1 MLHVTFFMIYMIY
14 KISVLFK
21 ITRILNC
28 FYRSTT
34 DLYFLKIIYKN
45 MEENIIKDI
54 INIFRLE
61 KLDKETNDAA
71 ITG

>member
-1 MLHVTFFMIYMIY
+1 MLHVTFFMIYMIH